1 MKSNQL
7 RKSFLKFFKEKDHT
21 IVPSMSLIPRDDP
34 SLLFTS
40 AGMVQFK
47 PLWTGAVTLPYRR
60 AASIQK
66 CLRTS
71 DLDNVGRT
79 RRHLT
84 FFEMLGNF
92 SFGDYFKEEAIVW
105 AWEYLTD
112 VLAIDKTRLYVSVY
126 TDDDAAY
133 EIWHKKIG
141 LKKERIFRL
150 GDEHN
155 FWGPAGNSGPCGPCS
170 EIFYDLGERFSCGA
184 KSCAPGCDCDR
195 FPEIWNL
202 VFPQF
207 NQTVAGER
215 LPLENRG
222 VDTGMGFERLV
233 SVLQKKDSNFHT
245 DLFQPIIEEMTKY
258 HKIEYGADLEKD
270 IALNVL
276 ADHMRA
282 LVFAIGDGIIPSNE
296 ERGYVLR
303 RLLRRAVRLCRNLGI
318 EDAFL
323 YKVVP
328 KIVDIYQYAYPDLS
342 GRREEITL
350 VIKSEEE
357 RFLATLEKGLAQ
369 LETIFRHKKS
379 ISGED
384 AFKLYDTYGFP
395 VELTTEIAR
404 EREVTVDEKGFL
416 QMLQEARELSKAK
429 AKFIPKGEWK
439 VLKEGVGSFVGY
451 DVFEVD
457 TEILRYNQ
465 HDGTVELVL
474 EDTPFYAEAGG
485 QVGEK
490 GSITNKNCRL
500 KVLDTYWYQGMII
513 CHCKLLSGK
522 IASGSVHA
530 AVDIENRKE
539 SARAHTATHLLHAAL
554 RKTLG
559 EHARQEGSHVEAG
572 RFRFDFTHFKPLSN
586 DEVKAIEELVNE
598 KTLAALPVEK
608 FFTSLEEAKK
618 MGAMAIFGEKYGE
631 QVRVV
636 KVGDFSIELCGGIHL
651 ENTGEVG
658 LFKITSQESVAAGIR
673 RIEASVGMHLFSEMR
688 KHYSLVRELNQTFG
702 TDKDLLKKVQEF
714 LSRFR
719 ELEKIHREDLVRLTT
734 IEAEKTIKQAEAIAK
749 QQGIVITPLPVTAM
763 GSISNPTV
771 IIGPPV
777 VVHQEYQNYGIEKLR
792 AAADALR
799 LNREKVIFFIT
810 ETVKGKVQYIITV
823 TQDLVHKYPANKLIT
838 EISRVLGGG
847 GGGRPHLAEGGG
859 GDPKK
864 IKQAIVLLEK
874 TIKP

>member
-1 MKSNQL
+1 MKSDKL
-7 RKSFLKFFKEKDHT
+7 RKSFLKFFKGKDHT

-47 PLWTGAVTLPYRR
+47 PLWTGAVPLPYRR

-105 AWEYLTD
+105 AWEYLTE
-112 VLAIDKTRLYVSVY
+112 VLAVDKTRLYVSVY
-126 TDDDAAY
+126 NDDDEAY
-133 EIWHKKIG
+133 DIWHKKIG
-141 LKKERIFRL
+141 LKIERIFRL
-150 GDEHN
+150 GAEHN

-170 EIFYDLGERFSCGA
+170 EIFYDLGEKFSCGE
-184 KSCAPGCDCDR
+184 KTCAPGCDCDR

-207 NQTVAGER
+207 NQTVTGER
-215 LPLENRG
+215 LPLKNRG

-233 SVLQKKDSNFHT
+233 SVLQNKDSNFHT
-245 DLFQPIIEEMTKY
+245 DLFQPIIAEMMKH
-258 HKIEYGADLEKD
+258 HKIDYGADPETD
-270 IALNVL
+270 VALNVL

-296 ERGYVLR
+296 ERGYVVR

-318 EDAFL
+318 DEAFL
-323 YKVVP
+323 YRVVP
-328 KIVDIYQYAYPDLS
+328 EIVDIYQNAYPDLPE
-342 GRREEITL
+342 RREEITL

-369 LETIFRHKKS
+369 LENIFQHKKS

-395 VELTTEIAR
+395 VELTTEIAQ
-404 EREVTVDEKGFL
+404 ERRVSVDEKGFL
-416 QMLQEARELSKAK
+416 KMLQEARELSKAK

-451 DVFEVD
+451 DKVEID
-457 TEILRYNQ
+457 TTLLRYNQ
-465 HDGTVELVL
+465 HNGTVELVL
-474 EDTPFYAEAGG
+474 ESTPFYAEAGG

-490 GSITNKNCRL
+490 GSITGEDCKL
-500 KVLDTYWYQGMII
+500 KVLDTYWYQSMII
-513 CHCKLLSGK
+513 CHCKLVSGK
-522 IASGSVHA
+522 ITSGAVHA
-530 AVDIENRKE
+530 AVDTNNRKE

-559 EHARQEGSHVEAG
+559 EHARQEGSYVEAG

-586 DEVKAIEELVNE
+586 DEIHAIEDLVNE
-598 KTLAALPVEK
+598 KILAALPVEK
-608 FFTSLEEAKK
+608 FFTSLDEAKK
-618 MGAMAIFGEKYGE
+618 MGAMAIFGEKYGD

-636 KVGDFSIELCGGIHL
+636 KIGNFSIELCGGIHL
-651 ENTGEVG
+651 NNTGEIG

-673 RIEASVGMHLFSEMR
+673 RIEASVGMHLFTEIR
-688 KHYSLVRELNQTFG
+688 DQYSLIHELNQTFSA
-702 TDKDLLKKVQEF
+702 DKNLLKKVREFQRRLKDLEKANQQNSLRLARAEAQEL
-714 LSRFR
+714 LSRVKKEKGVIISQQFENYPKDTLRAIADSVR
-719 ELEKIHREDLVRLTT
+719 EQAKDTVGLLYQETEGKLTYLIFVGPNLVR
-734 IEAEKTIKQAEAIAK
+734 
-749 QQGIVITPLPVTAM
+749 
-763 GSISNPTV
+763 
-771 IIGPPV
+771 
-777 VVHQEYQNYGIEKLR
+777 
-792 AAADALR
+792 
-799 LNREKVIFFIT
+799 
-810 ETVKGKVQYIITV
+810 
-823 TQDLVHKYPANKLIT
+823 KYPAQELIKK
-838 EISRVLGGG
+838 ISKILGGG

-859 GDPKK
+859 GNIKK
-864 IKQAIVLLEK
+864 VADTVAFLKK